1 MTAADEVAEQLY
13 GAPLGDFV
21 ARRKEAAAAARK
33 EGDRAGATAI
43 GALPK
48 PSTAAWVVN
57 LLARESSDVVDSLVA
72 LGESLRE
79 AQEDLDPDALRSL
92 GEQRRRLVAQ
102 VAKQA
107 VALADDRG
115 QKVGPSIRD
124 EIEQTLQAA
133 LADATA
139 SDAVRTG
146 RLIRSLEPN
155 GFDAVDLDGAV
166 AGGDSP
172 RNRRSSSDAKKS
184 VRPSQTDEV
193 AEARRRK
200 EELEGRRREFDEA
213 KAELEAAREHAQ
225 RATSSREKAQRTR
238 DDLRSERD
246 NLRARLDEVE
256 DELTRASAAL
266 RSAASESD
274 DAADALSS
282 AEDAES
288 RARARYSALRK
299 KGE

>member
-1 MTAADEVAEQLY
+1 MRDLDEVAEQLY

-21 ARRKEAAAAARK
+21 ARRKEAAAAARE

-57 LLARESSDVVDSLVA
+57 LLARESVDVVDSLVA

-92 GEQRRRLVAQ
+92 GDQRRRLVAQ

-107 VALADDRG
+107 VALADDHG

-133 LADATA
+133 LADAAA

-146 RLIRSLEPN
+146 RLVRSLEPN

-166 AGGDSP
+166 AGGDTP
-172 RNRRSSSDAKKS
+172 RNRPSSSGKKS

-213 KAELEAAREHAQ
+213 KAELEAARERAQ
-225 RATSSREKAQRTR
+225 RATSSREEAQRTR
-238 DDLRSERD
+238 DDLHSERD
-246 NLRARLDEVE
+246 DLRARLDEVE